1 MKSRKRRVFFC
12 WRNKDLRSLK
22 KKRQGSWSS
31 IFCTPLQLL
40 IHINEHFCWDVS
52 PYIFKINLPSNLL
65 PPTACSECIFAVT
78 FPLTSLDSKLNKEV
92 QLFLVMT
99 RTQRTMKNNAQRTMK
114 KSAQYSEYTSNM
126 IASCK
131 VTELCMWLKYYSRI

>member
-1 MKSRKRRVFFC
+1 MKSQKRRVFFC

-40 IHINEHFCWDVS
+40 IHINEHFCWDVI

-65 PPTACSECIFAVT
+65 PPTACSEQCIFAVT
-78 FPLTSLDSKLNKEV
+78 FPPTSLDSKLNKEV
-92 QLFLVMT
+92 QLFLVIT
-99 RTQRTMKNNAQRTMK
+99 HRTMK

-131 VTELCMWLKYYSRI
+131 VTELCMWLKYCSRI